1 MPSPLEATVS
11 EANLPVVD
19 ISKFPTDFDAE
30 ELNQL
35 QYHPE
40 LVKVRE
46 ACKEWG
52 FFQLVNHGIPVD
64 LVEMADN
71 VSRNLLSMPTEV
83 KDKACSGTSLDTYY
97 RRQNFETFYVRNATN
112 PGSYEQMC
120 AKMYPEKNPILCETF
135 STYALC
141 VSKLAQKIT
150 KIILASLGLDSKAFY
165 RYQFEK
171 SAAVLRING
180 YKPANMSS
188 EEEKIL
194 SHTDM
199 GCLTILYQDDVGGLQ
214 IRSQEGEWF
223 NIKPLSNAF
232 VINLGDSF
240 KAWSNGRYR
249 SADHRVVCRG
259 CRYRISIAF
268 FTAFPED
275 MEIWA
280 PEELVDENNP
290 RRYKPFIYSHFRD
303 EAVRNKEGKEKAAAL
318 ERFAGI

>member
-1 MPSPLEATVS
+1 
-11 EANLPVVD
+11 
-19 ISKFPTDFDAE
+19 
-30 ELNQL
+30 
-35 QYHPE
+35 
-40 LVKVRE
+40 
-46 ACKEWG
+46 
-52 FFQLVNHGIPVD
+52 
-64 LVEMADN
+64 
-71 VSRNLLSMPTEV
+71 
-83 KDKACSGTSLDTYY
+83 
-97 RRQNFETFYVRNATN
+97 
-112 PGSYEQMC
+112 
-120 AKMYPEKNPILCETF
+120 MYPEKNPILCETF
-135 STYALC
+135 TTYALC

-280 PEELVDENNP
+280 PEELVDDNNP